1 MDLHLT
7 SLGNLVPEAPCYVFY
22 AIRRYADAMFD
33 TDGMDFG
40 TLIWYLTH
48 KQIHTRTHRDQ

>member
-22 AIRRYADAMFD
+22 AIRRYSDAMFD
-33 TDGMDFG
+33 TDGMDFD
-40 TLIWYLTH
+40 TLI
-48 KQIHTRTHRDQ
+48 